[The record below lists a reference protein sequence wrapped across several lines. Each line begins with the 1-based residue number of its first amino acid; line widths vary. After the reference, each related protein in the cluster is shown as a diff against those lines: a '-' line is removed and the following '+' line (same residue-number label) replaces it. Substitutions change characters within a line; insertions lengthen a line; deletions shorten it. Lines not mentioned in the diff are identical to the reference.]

1 MVQGIGAL
9 GVGAAGDS
17 FCLVLEVSTL
27 GRETESLDT
36 FAMGEDA
43 AVPTSGNH
51 VCRAE
56 QLMRLRP
63 LIRER
68 ESCLK
73 PQTETLILISIL
85 IPVHLA
91 K

>member
-1 MVQGIGAL
+1 MGTGLL
-9 GVGAAGDS
+9 GWG
-17 FCLVLEVSTL
+17 LQ
-27 GRETESLDT
+27 ETV
-36 FAMGEDA
+36 FAWFWKYQLRAEKPSPWTHLQWVRDA

-51 VCRAE
+51 VCLAE